1 MRKQL
6 ILAAAALALAAC
18 SNDENLNQNNG
29 PVEIRLSSGIE
40 VQTRATHN
48 LDKQLADGE
57 EVHVWVDDAGTSVS
71 PLYENNL
78 LTKSGGEDGTLSGG
92 TTMYF
97 PQTGNNVNIYA
108 LHGNMTLTGNTFP
121 ENTPL
126 THTVAADQRSSIT
139 TAGQGYQGSDLVYA
153 KSTDVTRNGV
163 PTTVELNFHH
173 LLSKIEVVLIEG
185 DGDGDFLD
193 NISTLQVLGT
203 KLNADFTLTKAG
215 AAYGKNTEN
224 QDGIEVTASG
234 DPTPISLD
242 TGVSDASAE
251 AANQVLNEAIIVPQ
265 EIAANTPFIKITL
278 AQNGEQGSV
287 FTYNL
292 EKATTFESG
301 KKYRYVITVRETE
314 LKVTS
319 SIEPWING
327 STTPGFAE

>member
-1 MRKQL
+1 MKKQL
-6 ILAAAALALAAC
+6 IFAAVVLALAAC
-18 SNDENLNQNNG
+18 SNDESLNPYDG

-40 VQTRATHN
+40 VQTRAMHS
-48 LDKQLADGE
+48 LDTQLGDGE
-57 EVHVWVDDAGTSVS
+57 RVHVWVDDATTNAA
-71 PLYENNL
+71 LYENNAL
-78 LTKSGGEDGTLSGG
+78 EKGNGGTLSGG

-97 PQTGNNVNIYA
+97 PQTGNNVDIYA
-108 LHGNMTLTGNTFP
+108 LHGNVTLTGNTFP

-153 KSTDVTRNGV
+153 KSTDVARNGV
-163 PTTVELNFHH
+163 PTTTVELNFHH